1 MSRQSCARSIGGGF
15 QNKGF
20 SSSSV
25 CFGGGNKVS
34 FNTASMSRGCNVRS
48 GGGGFGSRSLHN
60 MGGSKRISYGGYG
73 GGGFGGGFGGACG
86 QGAGGFGAGGG
97 LGGGLGGGFGGGF
110 GGPGGLAICPPFPG
124 CPPGGIKEVT
134 INQHLLQPLNL
145 EIDPEIQKVR
155 TEEREQI
162 KTLNNKFASFIDK
175 VRFLEQQNKVL
186 ETKWKLLQ
194 EQGQGT
200 GIGQKNLDQFF
211 EVYINNLRKQLE
223 CLQNERRGLESEL
236 KNFQDLV
243 EDYKNKYEEEIN
255 KRTAAENDFVLLKKD
270 VDAAYMNKVELQ
282 AKLDS
287 LTDEINFLRCL
298 YDAELSQMQQ
308 TVSDTSVV
316 LQMDNNRNLDL
327 DSIIA
332 EVKAQYEE
340 IAQKSRAEAESW
352 YQSKY
357 EELQQTAGKHGDSL
371 RDTKAE
377 ISELNRMIQRIRSE
391 IDNVKKQCEK
401 LQASIAEAE
410 ERGELAL
417 KDARDKL
424 NELEV
429 ALQKAKEEM
438 TRLLREY
445 QELMN
450 VKLALD
456 VEIATYRT
464 LLEGEESRMSGECQS
479 TVSISMVGSSST
491 ASGGGYG
498 GGFGGGF
505 GGGMCYGGGSG
516 GLGGFSSGSGRGVC
530 SIGGGGACSVGG
542 GYGGG
547 YSSGGTIVKKT
558 TTSSTSI
565 KSSSRK

>member
-1 MSRQSCARSIGGGF
+1 MSRQSFGISMSGG
-15 QNKGF
+15 NKGF
-20 SSSSV
+20 SSSSA
-25 CFGGGNKVS
+25 CFSGGQRMS
-34 FNTASMSRGCNVRS
+34 FNSVSTNRGCSVRS
-48 GGGGFGSRSLHN
+48 GGGGAAFGSRSLYN
-60 MGGSKRISYGGYG
+60 LNQGGNKRISYGGVGSGFGAGFG
-73 GGGFGGGFGGACG
+73 GGCGQGGGSYGAGSGFGAGFGAGSGFGGGFPA
-86 QGAGGFGAGGG
+86 
-97 LGGGLGGGFGGGF
+97 
-110 GGPGGLAICPPFPG
+110 

-155 TEEREQI
+155 VEEREQI

-200 GIGQKNLDQFF
+200 GGQKNLDHFF
-211 EVYINNLRKQLE
+211 EAYINNLRRQLDG
-223 CLQNERRGLESEL
+223 LLNERRGLDSEL

-243 EDYKNKYEEEIN
+243 EDFKNKYEEEIN

-282 AKLDS
+282 AKLDA

-298 YDAELSQMQQ
+298 HEAELNQMQQ

-327 DSIIA
+327 NSIIA
-332 EVKAQYEE
+332 EVKAQYED

-352 YQSKY
+352 YQGKY
-357 EELQQTAGKHGDSL
+357 EELQVSAGRHGDSL
-371 RDTKAE
+371 RDTKTE
-377 ISELNRMIQRIRSE
+377 IAELNRTIQRMRAE
-391 IDNVKKQCEK
+391 IENVKRQCEK
-401 LQASIAEAE
+401 LQGSIAEAE
-410 ERGELAL
+410 ERGELAV
-417 KDARDKL
+417 KDAREKL
-424 NELEV
+424 SELEE
-429 ALQKAKEEM
+429 ALQKSKEEM
-438 TRLLREY
+438 ARLLKEY

-456 VEIATYRT
+456 IEIATYRK

-479 TVSISMVGSSST
+479 AVSVSVIGSSMT
-491 ASGGGYG
+491 SGGGMGGSYG
-498 GGFGGGF
+498 GGSCFGGASGGFGGA
-505 GGGMCYGGGSG
+505 SG
-516 GLGGFSSGSGRGVC
+516 GFGGFSSGSGRGVS

-542 GYGGG
+542 GGYGGG
-547 YSSGGTIVKKT
+547 YSSSCGSAIVKKT
-558 TTSSTSI
+558 TTSS
-565 KSSSRK
+565 SSSFMSSGRK